1 MFEIPKKIIMN
12 NEIIPAFIP
21 IKLKKIIKQE
31 DMFKVIVEG
40 NAVMFDGGSAPAIAV
55 WELDSDGKVTDFFVI
70 LEGEG
75 E

>member
-21 IKLKKIIKQE
+21 IKLKKIIKQK
-31 DMFKVIVEG
+31 DGVKVIVEG

-55 WELDSDGKVTDFFVI
+55 WKLDSDGKVTDFFVI